1 MNNKP
6 EPFDELDQAAK
17 GPLEQAKAQ
26 APEPAKAEPTPSPF
40 GGAQAQPAAPA
51 SGAGNLPD
59 AWQAKAAEYL
69 AGWKRAQADY
79 QNLRRSV
86 EQEKIDMV
94 KYANEALL
102 QDLLPLVDHF
112 NMAFKAVPEKDR
124 TSSWLKG
131 VEHIS
136 TNLKQ
141 ILQEYGVTVM
151 NTVGQKFD
159 PTQHESVGE
168 TPSDQ
173 PDGIVAEEMS
183 AGFLLHGKVIQPA
196 KVKISTGK
204 SK

>member
-6 EPFDELDQAAK
+6 EPFDEMDQAAK
-17 GPLEQAKAQ
+17 GPVEEPSKA
-26 APEPAKAEPTPSPF
+26 EPTKAEPTPSPF
-40 GGAQAQPAAPA
+40 GGTDQ
-51 SGAGNLPD
+51 PD
-59 AWQAKAAEYL
+59 AWKAKAAEYL

-86 EQEKIDMV
+86 EQEKVGMV

-141 ILQEYGVTVM
+141 VLQEYGVTVM

-168 TPSDQ
+168 MPSEQ
-173 PDGIVAEEMS
+173 PEGTVAEEMS
-183 AGFLLHGKVIQPA
+183 AGFLLHGKVVQPA

>member
-1 MNNKP
+1 MTTKP
-6 EPFDELDQAAK
+6 EPFDEIDQAAK
-17 GPLEQAKAQ
+17 GPVEASAKEAKSPDAKAGKK
-26 APEPAKAEPTPSPF
+26 EVTEPTPSPF
-40 GGAQAQPAAPA
+40 GGAKAATDQ
-51 SGAGNLPD
+51 PD
-59 AWQAKAAEYL
+59 AWQVKAAEYL

-112 NMAFKAVPEKDR
+112 NMAFKAVPEKDK

-168 TPSDQ
+168 MPSDQ
-173 PDGIVAEEMS
+173 PEGTVAEEMS

-196 KVKISTGK
+196 KVKLSTGK

>member
-6 EPFDELDQAAK
+6 EPFDEMDQAAK
-17 GPLEQAKAQ
+17 GPIQ
-26 APEPAKAEPTPSPF
+26 EPAAEAAKPAEPTPSPF

-51 SGAGNLPD
+51 SGAGDQPD

-86 EQEKIDMV
+86 EQEKVDMV

-112 NMAFKAVPEKDR
+112 NMAFKAVPEKDK
-124 TSSWLKG
+124 TSAWLKG

-168 TPSDQ
+168 MPSDQ
-173 PDGIVAEEMS
+173 PDGTVAEEVS